1 MRIVLVLVS
10 GCILAVVASTIGGQT
25 SGDRMP
31 EPQPRDRRSIRWR
44 RRMGDF
50 SSSPPVGS
58 SITADA
64 PNVTVRST
72 PVPVQP
78 STSPS
83 ENSNAMQH
91 DLDAKPSQDHKTTF
105 VAECNLPSKFG
116 QFRLR
121 SYSYSSPT
129 RSLDPIVLISG
140 DVRGK
145 ENVLVRVHDQ
155 CFTSEVFGSRR
166 CDCREQ
172 LQQSLKSI
180 SEQGGI
186 LIYLQQEGRG
196 IGLPNKIAAYSL
208 QDMGL
213 DTVAA
218 NEHLGF
224 NGEMREYYAVPDI
237 LSDLEV
243 KSIRLITNNPYK
255 INKMRALGVN
265 IMERIS
271 IEIPPNPYNLQY
283 LISKRD
289 KMAHMLNGDL
299 KVETKKVGGDLQQ
312 ELSNVSMEASPAV
325 FNKGYAFGKQS
336 VEDAI
341 AAVRRGEVV
350 VVVDDEDR
358 ENEGDLIMAAEK
370 ATPES
375 VGFIVRHSSGVVC
388 ISLEA
393 SRLDD
398 LNLPPMVV
406 NNEDPKQTAYS
417 VSVDYKHGTTTGISS
432 ADRAAA
438 FRALVDP
445 DARAEDFQRPGH
457 VFPLRYKTGGVL
469 TRAGHTEASLD
480 LTRLAGLRPGG
491 VLAEIV
497 NDDGSLARL
506 PTLKLFAA
514 QHNLVLTSVQDI
526 IAYRYEIESLEPV
539 SPTSC
544 N

>member
-1 MRIVLVLVS
+1 MTSMRLVLVAYYS
-10 GCILAVVASTIGGQT
+10 LWLLRGSASFIGQT
-25 SGDRMP
+25 G
-31 EPQPRDRRSIRWR
+31 EPPQEPKPTDRRTPRWR
-44 RRMGDF
+44 RRMGDLSHPSSF
-50 SSSPPVGS
+50 GSSS
-58 SITADA
+58 AKDA
-64 PNVTVRST
+64 PN
-72 PVPVQP
+72 
-78 STSPS
+78 
-83 ENSNAMQH
+83 
-91 DLDAKPSQDHKTTF
+91 TTF
-105 VAECNLPSKFG
+105 RSVHNSTFETFDQNSEAVFVEYGSQPDHLTKFIAECNLPSKYG
-116 QFRLR
+116 QFRLK
-121 SYSYSSPT
+121 SYAYSSST
-129 RSLDPIVLISG
+129 RSLDPIVLIAG

-155 CFTSEVFGSRR
+155 CFTSEVFGSKR

-172 LQQSLKSI
+172 LQQSLRLI
-180 SEQGGI
+180 SENGGI

-196 IGLPNKIAAYSL
+196 IGLSNKIAAYSL

-224 NGEMREYYAVPDI
+224 TGEMREYFAVPDI

-255 INKMRALGVN
+255 INKMKALGVN
-265 IMERIS
+265 IVERIS
-271 IEIPPNPYNLQY
+271 IEIPPNPYNLKY

-289 KMAHMLNGDL
+289 KMSHMLNGDM
-299 KVETKKVGGDLQQ
+299 KVETQKVGGDVLQ
-312 ELSNVSMEASPAV
+312 EMPPATMEASPAIY
-325 FNKGYAFGKQS
+325 NKGYAFGKAS
-336 VEDAI
+336 VLEAI
-341 AAVRRGEVV
+341 AAVQRGEIV

-370 ATPES
+370 ATPETI
-375 VGFIVRHSSGVVC
+375 GFIVRHSSGVIC
-388 ISLEA
+388 ISLES

-417 VSVDYKHGTTTGISS
+417 VSVDYKHGTTTGISAS
-432 ADRAAA
+432 DRAAA

-445 DARAEDFQRPGH
+445 MAHAEDFQRPGH
-457 VFPLRYKTGGVL
+457 VFPLRYRAGGVL
-469 TRAGHTEASLD
+469 SRAGHTEASLD

-506 PTLKLFAA
+506 SALKEFAA
-514 QHNLVLTSVQDI
+514 KYHLVLTSVQDI
-526 IAYRYEIESLEPV
+526 IAYRYEIESMEPM
-539 SPTSC
+539 SPSLC